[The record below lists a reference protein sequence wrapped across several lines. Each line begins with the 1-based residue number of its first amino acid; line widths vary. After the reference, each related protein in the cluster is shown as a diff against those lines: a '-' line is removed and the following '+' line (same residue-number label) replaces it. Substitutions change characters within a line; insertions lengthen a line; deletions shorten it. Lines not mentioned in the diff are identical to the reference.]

1 MAGQREDALRFG
13 YAGREGA
20 RGDDLLAALLAVSE
34 REREARERLL
44 LARDELTDRDE
55 RFAALEA
62 ELWARFEERERRT
75 GEEIARHEREEARL
89 REEVTHLRQEAILLR
104 EDAIRLRVRLDRIQA
119 SAPMRLYAR
128 FKHFPWLRGIALLRT
143 RQYEATLHERLRG

>member
-1 MAGQREDALRFG
+1 MAGQGGDPLGFG
-13 YAGREGA
+13 DAGREGA

-89 REEVTHLRQEAILLR
+89 RE
-104 EDAIRLRVRLDRIQA
+104 DAIRLRVRLDRIQA

-128 FKHFPWLRGIALLRT
+128 FKHFPWLRDIALRRT
-143 RQYEATLHERLRG
+143 RQFEATLHERLRN

>member
-1 MAGQREDALRFG
+1 VKEP
-13 YAGREGA
+13 EET
-20 RGDDLLAALLAVSE
+20 DLLAALLAASE

-44 LARDELTDRDE
+44 LTRDELTDRDE

-89 REEVTHLRQEAILLR
+89 REEAMHLREEAV
-104 EDAIRLRVRLDRIQA
+104 RLRVRLDRIQA
-119 SAPMRLYAR
+119 SAPMRLYAS
-128 FKHFPWLRGIALLRT
+128 FKHFPLLRDIALRRT
-143 RQYEATLHERLRG
+143 RQYEATLHDRLRG